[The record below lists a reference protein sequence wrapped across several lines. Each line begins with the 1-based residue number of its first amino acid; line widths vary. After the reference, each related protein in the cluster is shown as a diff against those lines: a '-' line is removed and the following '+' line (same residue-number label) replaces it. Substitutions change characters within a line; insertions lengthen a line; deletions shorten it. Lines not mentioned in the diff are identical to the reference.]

1 MSACT
6 YDVVAL
12 TTMVIWMTL
21 SGTALS
27 SSIHVFSR
35 ALVGLLVFFAVDMQ
49 LLEPLT
55 ADNCV
60 AHRSLRL
67 SFCLV
72 GLFGLLA
79 ARFVVPVLRRI
90 RRLAASLP
98 PSQQQQQQQQQMP
111 GAWPWFAPSPSPSRP
126 PSPALTEVNQ
136 DWEADH
142 LAKMASLPADCF
154 ISPEDLA
161 ARGKRAYT
169 CPSYDDDS
177 SAHGPAPST
186 AAQPVSLPSAPAL
199 VEKEEKE
206 EKKEEEEDKKEH
218 EEEEEEE
225 EDQIPWTYDGLLD
238 LPSNHGI
245 RARFSATARADAALL
260 AARVPGSRDDET
272 ESEVADVK
280 RMGDSA
286 SLHHVI
292 SGTSSLSLLS
302 SRRCQHQ
309 PDRPRRRHIS
319 SFAVPRVVA
328 KSPPRVRP
336 AVTTALASPVL
347 ELFFPLSRPL
357 KKKKKKKKK
366 SKSRKWKARRLL
378 TPRDF

>member
-35 ALVGLLVFFAVDMQ
+35 AFVGLLVFFAVDMQ

-79 ARFVVPVLRRI
+79 AHFVVPVLRRI
-90 RRLAASLP
+90 RRLAAFLP
-98 PSQQQQQQQQQMP
+98 PSQQQQMP

-126 PSPALTEVNQ
+126 SSPALTEVNQ

-199 VEKEEKE
+199 VEKEEKKEEKE
-206 EKKEEEEDKKEH
+206 EKKEQEK
-218 EEEEEEE
+218 EEEEE
-225 EDQIPWTYDGLLD
+225 EDRVPWTHDGLLD
-238 LPSNHGI
+238 LPSNYGI
-245 RARFSATARADAALL
+245 RARFSAAARADAALL
-260 AARVPGSRDDET
+260 AARVPGSRNDET
-272 ESEVADVK
+272 ESEVADVE

-319 SFAVPRVVA
+319 SFAVPRVVV

-347 ELFFPLSRPL
+347 QLFFPLSRPL
-357 KKKKKKKKK
+357 KKKKNKSHEKKN
-366 SKSRKWKARRLL
+366 KSRKWKARRLL
-378 TPRDF
+378 TPRVL

>member
-6 YDVVAL
+6 YDVVAP
-12 TTMVIWMTL
+12 TTMAIWMTL

-27 SSIHVFSR
+27 SSIHVFTR
-35 ALVGLLVFFAVDMQ
+35 ALVGLLVFFAVDTQ

-55 ADNCV
+55 ADDCV

-67 SFCLV
+67 SFCLI
-72 GLFGLLA
+72 GLFGLVA
-79 ARFVVPVLRRI
+79 AHFVIPVLRRI

-98 PSQQQQQQQQQMP
+98 RSQQQQQIP
-111 GAWPWFAPSPSPSRP
+111 GAWPSPWPWFAPSPSPSPP

-177 SAHGPAPST
+177 SAHGRAPST
-186 AAQPVSLPSAPAL
+186 AAQPVSLPSAPAR
-199 VEKEEKE
+199 VEKEKKEEQE
-206 EKKEEEEDKKEH
+206 EKKEQEGED
-218 EEEEEEE
+218 EEE
-225 EDQIPWTYDGLLD
+225 EDPVPWTYDGLLD
-238 LPSNHGI
+238 LPSNYGI
-245 RARFSATARADAALL
+245 RARFSAAARSDAALL
-260 AARVPGSRDDET
+260 AARAPGSRDDET
-272 ESEVADVK
+272 ESEVADVE

-286 SLHHVI
+286 SLHRVI
-292 SGTSSLSLLS
+292 SGTSSLRLLS

-309 PDRPRRRHIS
+309 LDRPCRRHIS
-319 SFAVPRVVA
+319 SFAILRVVV

-336 AVTTALASPVL
+336 TITTALASPVL
-347 ELFFPLSRPL
+347 QLFFPLSRPL
-357 KKKKKKKKK
+357 KYKKKNKSHDKKN
-366 SKSRKWKARRLL
+366 KSRKWKARRLL
-378 TPRDF
+378 TPRAL

>member
-12 TTMVIWMTL
+12 TTMAIWMTL

-27 SSIHVFSR
+27 SGIHVFTR
-35 ALVGLLVFFAVDMQ
+35 ALVGLLVFFAADMQ

-72 GLFGLLA
+72 GLFGLVA
-79 ARFVVPVLRRI
+79 AHFVVPLLRRI

-98 PSQQQQQQQQQMP
+98 PSQQQQQIP
-111 GAWPWFAPSPSPSRP
+111 GAWPSPWQLCAPSPSPP

-186 AAQPVSLPSAPAL
+186 AAKPVSLPSAPAP
-199 VEKEEKE
+199 VEKEEEKEEQE
-206 EKKEEEEDKKEH
+206 EKKEQEG
-218 EEEEEEE
+218 EEEEEE
-225 EDQIPWTYDGLLD
+225 EDPVPWTYDGLLD
-238 LPSNHGI
+238 LPSNYGI
-245 RARFSATARADAALL
+245 RTRFSAAARADAALL
-260 AARVPGSRDDET
+260 AARIPGSRDDET

-286 SLHHVI
+286 SLHRVI

-309 PDRPRRRHIS
+309 PVRPCRRHIS
-319 SFAVPRVVA
+319 SFAVPRVVV

-347 ELFFPLSRPL
+347 QLFFPLSRPL
-357 KKKKKKKKK
+357 KYKKKNKSHDKKNK
-366 SKSRKWKARRLL
+366 SQKWKARRLL
-378 TPRDF
+378 TSRAI